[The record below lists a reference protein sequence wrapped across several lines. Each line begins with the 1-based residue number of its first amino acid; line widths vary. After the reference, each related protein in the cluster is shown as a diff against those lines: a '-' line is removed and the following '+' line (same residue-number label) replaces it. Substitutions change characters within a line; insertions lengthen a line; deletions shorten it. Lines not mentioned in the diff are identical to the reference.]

1 MVGSAVG
8 SFIAKDLMAYGRKRA
23 ILISNAIVIV
33 AGMLTIIE
41 SIPCIVIG
49 RLFQGLCGASMTVL
63 AKLIQE
69 TAPIQVRAQLGT
81 LSNTM
86 MSIGLILA
94 FSLGL
99 GLPDTEEEKQTT
111 NYWRFLFLVPILI
124 ASLQSLAI
132 LAFFNHETP
141 MYLLL
146 NKNDEV
152 SAKRALRKI
161 YYEEDIDN
169 VVTYI
174 RETNQT

>member
-69 TAPIQVRAQLGT
+69 TAPIQVRA
-81 LSNTM
+81 
-86 MSIGLILA
+86 
-94 FSLGL
+94 
-99 GLPDTEEEKQTT
+99 
-111 NYWRFLFLVPILI
+111 
-124 ASLQSLAI
+124 
-132 LAFFNHETP
+132 
-141 MYLLL
+141 
-146 NKNDEV
+146 
-152 SAKRALRKI
+152 
-161 YYEEDIDN
+161 
-169 VVTYI
+169 
-174 RETNQT
+174 